1 MDSIVRAVVVYLI
14 LLIIFRISG
23 KRTLSQTTTFDLV
36 LALIISESIQ
46 QALLSRDS
54 SATHAVLLVIGLVGS
69 DIVLSLLKQKSQFFA
84 RLAEG
89 IPAVVLKDGKLQERE
104 MNRERVDEEDIMEAA
119 RLRLGL
125 ARLDQIAYAVV
136 ERSGEI
142 SIVPR
147 AEQRL

>member
-54 SATHAVLLVIGLVGS
+54 SVTHAVLLVIGLVGS
-69 DIVLSLLKQKSQFFA
+69 DIVFSLLKQKSQLFA
-84 RLAEG
+84 RVAEG
-89 IPAVVLKDGKLQERE
+89 IPAVVLKDGKLQEWE

-147 AEQRL
+147 EEQRR